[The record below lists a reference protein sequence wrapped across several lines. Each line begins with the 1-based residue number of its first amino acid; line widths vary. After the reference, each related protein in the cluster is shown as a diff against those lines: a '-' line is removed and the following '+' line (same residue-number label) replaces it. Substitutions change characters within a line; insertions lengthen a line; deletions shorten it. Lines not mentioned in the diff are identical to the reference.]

1 MKNAGLYGWE
11 WWGDWSFSPSSHRH
25 IKYHWTSFAVHIL
38 QPSRNAFYGMICKT
52 CICCK
57 HILPPEQ
64 WRSMKNRSPFFL
76 WVNEI
81 ACWVRIFFELLL
93 CYWPLLFELAS
104 SHKLHKIC
112 MIAFFGRRQ
121 HGADHCFIRMF
132 AYVPTMCSF
141 HLAEI
146 LRHFFFVSLTIE
158 IRVYDWIS
166 VRIWLWIVVRNAW
179 IFEFDHHRCSIRSF
193 IRLIFAFCSKGV

>member
-25 IKYHWTSFAVHIL
+25 IKYYWTSFAVHIL

-146 LRHFFFVSLTIE
+146 LRHFFLFRSPSKFVCTIEYLCVFGFELLFEMLEYLNLTITD
-158 IRVYDWIS
+158 VPFVHSY
-166 VRIWLWIVVRNAW
+166 
-179 IFEFDHHRCSIRSF
+179 
-193 IRLIFAFCSKGV
+193 G

>member
-132 AYVPTMCSF
+132 AYVPTSF

-146 LRHFFFVSLTIE
+146 LRHFFLFRSPSKFVCTLEYLCVFGFELLFEMLEYLNLTITD
-158 IRVYDWIS
+158 VPFVHSY
-166 VRIWLWIVVRNAW
+166 
-179 IFEFDHHRCSIRSF
+179 
-193 IRLIFAFCSKGV
+193 G